1 VGSTTSNRWFKKRWI
16 TCVGLLLALGSS
28 NRSIAA
34 EKVYVS
40 YSLLQI
46 ALPVTELE
54 VYANEGKL
62 SPTLQTYAKFLKPE
76 QLKQLREA
84 LRTRIDLSPSMISQ
98 FLYTPTGE
106 KLLERAA
113 NLVKAKKHP
122 SNIQALRS
130 ALILASAEPTGLT
143 ALNLFKNYPDQGLEL
158 DFTKGLEVFRTVQK
172 LVQKTNNAFATI
184 RDKSDALTVKYPA
197 APMPEVMALHK
208 PGTFTWQVSSFD
220 LTDNSPRRLQI
231 SKKPRQFPADLYV
244 PRESFRAMPLIVI
257 SHGLGGGRTAFKYFA
272 EHLASHGYV
281 VAVPEHPGSSGKQFE
296 DLLNNKETDVSRP
309 TEFIDRP
316 LDISFLLDELLK
328 RNETDPALKGRINPD
343 QIGVLGHSYG
353 GYTALALAGG
363 NLTFGPLKQDCA
375 PTLISQS
382 LNLSLLLQCQALTL
396 PSKKYSLADPRVKG
410 VIAINSIGGSI
421 FGEEGYKSVK
431 TPLML
436 ISATADTIATPLF
449 EQLRPFSWISSKKKQ
464 LVLIDGA
471 THFSVLDPLAPNEQI
486 FKTPKELIGRTPEI
500 ARQYLKGLGLAFFET
515 HIEKDP
521 KAEVFLT
528 PGSVQSQGTRTL
540 PISSI
545 NSLTDKEISTERLW

>member
-1 VGSTTSNRWFKKRWI
+1 MGIAKPNHFFRKRWI
-16 TCVGLLLALGSS
+16 TCLGMVLALSS
-28 NRSIAA
+28 GTRSIAA

-40 YSLLQI
+40 YSLLQV
-46 ALPVTELE
+46 ALPVADLE
-54 VYANEGKL
+54 VYANQGKL

-84 LRTRIDLSPSMISQ
+84 LRTRIELSPSVVSQ

-106 KLLERAA
+106 KLLERATT
-113 NLVKAKKHP
+113 LVKARKHP
-122 SNIQALRS
+122 SSIQALRS

-184 RDKSDALTVKYPA
+184 RDKSDALAVKFPA
-197 APMPEVMALHK
+197 APLPEVMALHK
-208 PGTFTWQVSSFD
+208 PGSFTWQVSSLT
-220 LTDNSPRRLQI
+220 LTDNSQRRLQF
-231 SKKPRQFPADLYV
+231 SGRTRQYPADLYI
-244 PRESFRAMPLIVI
+244 PREPFRAMPLVVI

-296 DLLNNKETDVSRP
+296 ALLNNQETDVSRP

-316 LDISFLLDELLK
+316 LDISFLLDELLQ
-328 RNETDPALKGRINPD
+328 RNQTDPLLKSRINSE
-343 QIGVLGHSYG
+343 QVGVLGHSYG
-353 GYTALALAGG
+353 GYTAIALAGG
-363 NLTFGPLKQDCA
+363 TLTFGPLRQDCA
-375 PTLISQS
+375 PTLLSQS

-396 PSKKYSLADPRVKG
+396 PQKAYSLADPRVKG

-421 FGEEGYKSVK
+421 FGADGYKTVK
-431 TPLML
+431 TPLMMV
-436 ISATADTIATPLF
+436 SGTADTIATPLF
-449 EQLRPFSWISSKKKQ
+449 EQLRPFSWISAANKQ
-464 LVLIDGA
+464 LILIDGA

-515 HIEKDP
+515 YIEKDP
-521 KAEVFLT
+521 KSALFLT
-528 PGSVQSQGTRTL
+528 PGSVQAQGTRTL

>member
-1 VGSTTSNRWFKKRWI
+1 VGSTTSNRWFRKRWI

-328 RNETDPALKGRINPD
+328 RNETDPVLKGRINAD

-353 GYTALALAGG
+353 GYTAIALAGG

>member
-1 VGSTTSNRWFKKRWI
+1 MGSTTSNRWFKKRWI

>member
-1 VGSTTSNRWFKKRWI
+1 VGSTTSNRWFRKRWI

-353 GYTALALAGG
+353 GYTAIALAGG